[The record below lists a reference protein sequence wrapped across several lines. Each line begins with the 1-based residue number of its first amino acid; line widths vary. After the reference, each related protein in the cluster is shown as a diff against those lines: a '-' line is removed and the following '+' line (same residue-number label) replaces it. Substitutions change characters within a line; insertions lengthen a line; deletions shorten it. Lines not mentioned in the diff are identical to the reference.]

1 MCGPAGLH
9 FVYGRALFMRSGKK
23 WLLLLLLLPCLLSAT
38 ELLDTP
44 RTELLLG
51 FSLLDFDYEE
61 FHDNGST
68 ANREEGLIP
77 GITAGVSVTQGRW
90 FASTGISAWSGD
102 VDYHGP
108 VKTKTAEEIID
119 WNVLAGREI
128 YRKGRGEI
136 GLFAGFGYH
145 YWERDIQSTTT
156 VAGLF
161 ETYDWWYGILGVR
174 GEYHFNPSTQ
184 FRADVYLTRTVNPE
198 VEVKFERKYDDV
210 KLDLGE
216 ETGSR
221 VILTLDHRVGDTMRV
236 WISPWYEFWELGRS
250 STRDLT
256 SNGMV
261 TATVFEPRSETENF
275 GVNIGVTWLLG
286 LH

>member
-1 MCGPAGLH
+1 MKL
-9 FVYGRALFMRSGKK
+9 GKK
-23 WLLLLLLLPCLLSAT
+23 WIVLLVFFPMTLPAT
-38 ELLDTP
+38 ELLDA
-44 RTELLLG
+44 RHTELWLG

-61 FHDNGST
+61 FHDDGST

-90 FASTGISAWSGD
+90 FASTGISVWSGD

-108 VKTKTAEEIID
+108 VETKTSEEIID

-128 YRKGRGEI
+128 YRKGRGDL
-136 GLFAGFGYH
+136 GLFAGFGYRN
-145 YWERDIQSTTT
+145 WERDIQSTSAAT
-156 VAGLF
+156 GLF
-161 ETYDWWYGILGVR
+161 ETYNWWYGMLGVR

-184 FRADVYLTRTVNPE
+184 LSADVYLTRTVNPE
-198 VEVKFERKYDDV
+198 IEVEFEANYDDV
-210 KLDLGE
+210 KLALGE

-221 VILTLDHRVGDTMRV
+221 VRLTLDHRLGDTMRV

-250 STRDLT
+250 STRNLT

-261 TATVFEPRSETENF
+261 TGTVFEPRSETENF

-286 LH
+286 FR